1 MATIIGP
8 TLPEPQF
15 SRVQSIRSELLEQF
29 GIEPYPNPFPHFT
42 LYALDDEA
50 PTERVVSA
58 LETATVDHDPVAV
71 HTDGIGVFPGN
82 VVWLP
87 VAKSPALTALQTDVV
102 RAVEDLGTPPVPYYR
117 PHRWFPH
124 VGFALGVEDEQAGA
138 IVEFLLEYDLEWD
151 FTVENV
157 TVTRVS
163 QDGGSDE
170 RVATVEL

>member
-15 SRVQSIRSELLEQF
+15 DRVQSIRSELVEQF

-42 LYALDDEA
+42 LYALDDEVA
-50 PTERVVSA
+50 TERVVA
-58 LETATVDHDPVAV
+58 QLDPATADHGPVSV

-87 VAKSPALTALQTDVV
+87 VAKSPALTALHADVV
-102 RAVEDLGTPPVPYYR
+102 GAVEDLGTPPVPYYR

-124 VGFALGVEDEQAGA
+124 VGFAFDVDDEQASG
-138 IVEFLLEYDLEWD
+138 ILEFLLEYDLEWE

-157 TVTRVS
+157 TVTRPDE
-163 QDGGSDE
+163 DGTYE